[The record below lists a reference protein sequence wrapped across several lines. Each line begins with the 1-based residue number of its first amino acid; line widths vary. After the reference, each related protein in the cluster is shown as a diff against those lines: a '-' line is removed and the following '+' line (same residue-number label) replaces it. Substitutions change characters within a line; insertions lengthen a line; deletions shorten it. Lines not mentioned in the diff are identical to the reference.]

1 MLGKIALFSLL
12 WCTKMKTMFL
22 TRGLQIE
29 NELFSRKSFFYSCN
43 LENKTKIFNYI
54 NRIPS

>member
-1 MLGKIALFSLL
+1 MLSKITLFSLL

-22 TRGLQIE
+22 TSGLQIE
-29 NELFSRKSFFYSCN
+29 NELFSRKNFYSCN

-54 NRIPS
+54 NIIPP